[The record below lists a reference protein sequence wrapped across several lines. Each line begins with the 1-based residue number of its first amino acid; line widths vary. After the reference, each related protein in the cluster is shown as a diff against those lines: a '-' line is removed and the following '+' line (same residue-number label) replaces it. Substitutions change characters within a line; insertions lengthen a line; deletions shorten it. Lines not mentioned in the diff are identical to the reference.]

1 MVPMKAAAAARRGW
15 DEAGG
20 FMGRD
25 SFGYFS
31 GRRETANPRR
41 SDGVGLGMIFRSGT
55 MISQFSISYSKYYA
69 NL

>member
-20 FMGRD
+20 FMGD

-31 GRRETANPRR
+31 GRRETANLRC
-41 SDGVGLGMIFRSGT
+41 SGGAGLGMIFRSRT
-55 MISQFSISYSKYYA
+55 TISQFSIYYSKYYFS
-69 NL
+69 L

>member
-1 MVPMKAAAAARRGW
+1 RTARL
-15 DEAGG
+15 
-20 FMGRD
+20 GRSLRLHGSG

-41 SDGVGLGMIFRSGT
+41 SGGAGLGMIFRFRT
-55 MISQFSISYSKYYA
+55 MISQFSIYYLKYHG

>member
-20 FMGRD
+20 FMGG
-25 SFGYFS
+25 SFGYFF

-41 SDGVGLGMIFRSGT
+41 SGGAGLGMFFRSRT
-55 MISQFSISYSKYYA
+55 MISQFSIYYSKYYED
-69 NL
+69 L

>member
-1 MVPMKAAAAARRGW
+1 
-15 DEAGG
+15 
-20 FMGRD
+20 MGD

-41 SDGVGLGMIFRSGT
+41 SGGVGLGMIFRSGT
-55 MISQFSISYSKYYA
+55 MISQFSIYYSKYYE